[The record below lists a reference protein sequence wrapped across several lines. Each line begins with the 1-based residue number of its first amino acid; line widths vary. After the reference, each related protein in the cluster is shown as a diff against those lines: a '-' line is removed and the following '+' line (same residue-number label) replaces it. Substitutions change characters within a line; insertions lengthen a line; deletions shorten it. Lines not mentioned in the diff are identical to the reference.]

1 MAHGLLHYYN
11 GHLTRQQSRFNE
23 GLSSQRQVI
32 ERAIGLPRG
41 RWRKLQYLNLLS
53 VKLMTIFIMA
63 ACVLHNFYLIN
74 NDFDE
79 GYFLCDEDDDD
90 DDDNDKV
97 INVDH
102 SLGRVCRQA
111 E

>member
-1 MAHGLLHYYN
+1 
-11 GHLTRQQSRFNE
+11 
-23 GLSSQRQVI
+23 
-32 ERAIGLPRG
+32 
-41 RWRKLQYLNLLS
+41 
-53 VKLMTIFIMA
+53 MTIFIMA

-74 NDFDE
+74 DDFDE
-79 GYFLCDEDDDD
+79 GYFLCDEDD

>member
-1 MAHGLLHYYN
+1 MAHGPLHYYN
-11 GHLTRQQSRFNE
+11 GHLTRQQSKFNE
-23 GLSSQRQVI
+23 ALSSQRQVI
-32 ERAIGLPRG
+32 ECAIGLLKG
-41 RWRKLQYLNLLS
+41 LLRKLQYLNLLS

-74 NDFDE
+74 DDFDE
-79 GYFLCDEDDDD
+79 GYFLCDEDD